1 MEQSCKSNQKNLPIL
16 TDIIHSVKDNEDAL
30 LALSHFWG
38 NNRSRLDMELENTI
52 DFYSVFTTDE
62 ERITAMYYYYLME
75 SSSIPK
81 KTCTKLRRKCKA
93 EVLKFIKDVE
103 KYVKLSTGLLECNL
117 KISQLRREG
126 KDIPMKLFKKYKE
139 LSDELIQLRRS

>member
-1 MEQSCKSNQKNLPIL
+1 M
-16 TDIIHSVKDNEDAL
+16 TSV
-30 LALSHFWG
+30 
-38 NNRSRLDMELENTI
+38 DMELENTI

-81 KTCTKLRRKCKA
+81 KTCTKLKRKCKG

-126 KDIPMKLFKKYKE
+126 KDIPIKLFKKYKE